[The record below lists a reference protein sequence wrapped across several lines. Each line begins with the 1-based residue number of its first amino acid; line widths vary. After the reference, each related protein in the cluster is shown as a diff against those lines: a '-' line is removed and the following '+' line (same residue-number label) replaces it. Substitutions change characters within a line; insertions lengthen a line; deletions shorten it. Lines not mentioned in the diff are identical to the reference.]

1 MFSQNKAL
9 VERGHA
15 EVKELQLPLKK
26 NMGVIL
32 STLNTGLRRI
42 AWARVVPT
50 FPLTASPAQPPPLI
64 PRPSAQAPDKRER
77 QQTEK
82 ALFGGQQ
89 SHWGPKVHNAVAL
102 VFWNL
107 YMFYDFLAPKLKDFL
122 IKRHLSNCMLR
133 SSKQGKKCGIKLTD
147 IKMKD
152 SQNVF
157 RWLLLC
163 GRKKRDCCS
172 IVRCV
177 VQTLNQ
183 LWYNVWI
190 CFSLSRSGTDL
201 VNESKK
207 LLLVQRIQEIWA
219 RNMKMAVSDTDLKHE
234 HTKET
239 LSSCLKFYL
248 QPFTSSSMLLMM
260 LVIIMWIIWIISL
273 GACLTSSFAHFG
285 RLGRVTHVTG

>member
-89 SHWGPKVHNAVAL
+89 SH
-102 VFWNL
+102 
-107 YMFYDFLAPKLKDFL
+107 
-122 IKRHLSNCMLR
+122 
-133 SSKQGKKCGIKLTD
+133 
-147 IKMKD
+147 
-152 SQNVF
+152 
-157 RWLLLC
+157 
-163 GRKKRDCCS
+163 
-172 IVRCV
+172 
-177 VQTLNQ
+177 
-183 LWYNVWI
+183 
-190 CFSLSRSGTDL
+190 
-201 VNESKK
+201 
-207 LLLVQRIQEIWA
+207 
-219 RNMKMAVSDTDLKHE
+219 
-234 HTKET
+234 
-239 LSSCLKFYL
+239 
-248 QPFTSSSMLLMM
+248 
-260 LVIIMWIIWIISL
+260 
-273 GACLTSSFAHFG
+273 
-285 RLGRVTHVTG
+285 